1 MCQYLQPIQQRNLYL
16 DYSERGFSTL
26 LFQGQKILLSASHF
40 SKDKTFL
47 KLPISYELYNLSENK
62 ICSQD
67 QKEFFSKNLKQ
78 MQKERFEEVLKK
90 EKSLEQI
97 KEEQTAFKLLKRNY
111 VKIYNDYET
120 LFDTYLL
127 NETTGEIMPVFNFV
141 DCGKCPSC
149 LAKKTLHISQKVLGQ
164 TEQEKIYPFF
174 VTLTYDEKHYP
185 KKDTSTSLHVREIQL
200 FLKRLRKRIND
211 RFQIKYIA
219 VSEFGKK
226 RGRLH
231 YHLLLFGFPN
241 EMHDLIYFD
250 NYATP
255 YATEM
260 IKQSWQKGF
269 VKVVNSIDSNVSNYL
284 TKYITKQNN
293 VKLQSHYL
301 GKEFLLSYRDYIR
314 NNNTNFIEYNTFDNK
329 YTKIYVNSYLLNLS
343 IPSLARLVPLEV
355 RENIVRMLYNL
366 SILKDEDYYKYVIS
380 FIKREFG
387 ERFFEYFKVRP
398 NRIVANWEKK
408 YSDKK
413 TRQILTELQ
422 VSEQIRKTFVWLLQ
436 NKRLFLQGFENEE
449 LRQVRFSAMTNII
462 EDETIK
468 NYNIEQKNQKIVE
481 YDGQ

>member
-26 LFQGQKILLSASHF
+26 LYKGQKILLSANHF
-40 SKDKTFL
+40 NKDKTFL
-47 KLPISYELYNLSENK
+47 KLPITYELLNLAEGT
-62 ICSQD
+62 ICTQE
-67 QKEFFSKNLKQ
+67 QKEYFSKNLKLL
-78 MQKERFEEVLKK
+78 QKEKTDVLFSK
-90 EKSLEQI
+90 EKSIEQL
-97 KEEQTAFKLLKRNY
+97 KEEQTAYKLLKRNY
-111 VKIYNDYET
+111 VKIYNNYEE
-120 LFDTYLL
+120 LFDAYLL
-127 NETTGEIMPVFNFV
+127 NDTTGEIIPIFNFV

-149 LAKKTLHISQKVLGQ
+149 LSKKTLHISQKVLGQ

-174 VTLTYDEKHYP
+174 VTLTYDEKNYP
-185 KKDTSTSLHVREIQL
+185 QKYNSTSLHVREIQL
-200 FLKRLRKRIND
+200 FLKRLRKKIND

-255 YATEM
+255 FATEM

-293 VKLQSHYL
+293 VKLQSHHL
-301 GKEFLLSYRDYIR
+301 GKEFLLSYKEYIR
-314 NNNTNFIEYNTFDNK
+314 QNNTNCIEYNTFDNK

-343 IPSLARLVPLEV
+343 IPSMARLIPLKI
-355 RENIVRMLYNL
+355 REDIVRMLYNL
-366 SILKDEDYYKYVIS
+366 SILKNEDYYKYVMS
-380 FIKREFG
+380 FITREFG
-387 ERFFEYFKVRP
+387 ERFFDYFKVRP
-398 NRIVANWEKK
+398 NRIAANWEKR

-413 TRQILTELQ
+413 TKQILNELEI
-422 VSEQIRKTFVWLLQ
+422 SNQIHKTFSWIFQ
-436 NKRLFLQGFENEE
+436 NKNLFLQGFENEE

-468 NYNIEQKNQKIVE
+468 NYNITQQNQKILE
-481 YDGQ
+481 YDNQ

>member
-1 MCQYLQPIQQRNLYL
+1 MCQYMQPIQQRNLYL
-16 DYSERGFSTL
+16 DFSERGFSTL
-26 LFQGQKILLSASHF
+26 LFQGQKILLSANHF
-40 SKDKTFL
+40 NKDKTFL
-47 KLPISYELYNLSENK
+47 KLPISYELYNLAEGK
-62 ICSQD
+62 ICSQE
-67 QKEFFSKNLKQ
+67 QKEFLSKNIKRLQ
-78 MQKERFEEVLKK
+78 EEKFNALLNK
-90 EKSLEQI
+90 EKSLEEI

-111 VKIYNDYET
+111 VKIYDNYET

-127 NETTGEIMPVFNFV
+127 NETTGEIIPVFLFV

-185 KKDTSTSLHVREIQL
+185 KKDTSISLHVREIQL

-226 RGRLH
+226 LGRLH
-231 YHLLLFGFPN
+231 YHLLLFGFPS

-255 YATEM
+255 FATEM
-260 IKQSWQKGF
+260 IKQSWQKGHI
-269 VKVVNSIDSNVSNYL
+269 KVVNSIDSNVSNYL
-284 TKYITKQNN
+284 TKYLTKQNN
-293 VKLQSHYL
+293 VKLQSHHL
-301 GKEFLLSYRDYIR
+301 GKDFLLSYKDYIR
-314 NNNTNFIEYNTFDNK
+314 NNNTNYIEYNTFDNK

-343 IPSLARLVPLEV
+343 IPSLARLIPLEV

-366 SILKDEDYYKYVIS
+366 SILKNESYYKYVMS
-380 FIKREFG
+380 FLEREFG
-387 ERFFEYFKVRP
+387 NKFFDYFKIRP
-398 NRIVANWEKK
+398 NRIIANYEKRF
-408 YSDKK
+408 SDKK
-413 TRQILTELQ
+413 SRQILNELNI
-422 VSEQIRKTFVWLLQ
+422 SNQIHHTFNWIFN
-436 NKRLFLQGFENEE
+436 NKSLFLQGFENED
-449 LRQVRFSAMTNII
+449 LREVRFSAITNII

-468 NYNIEQKNQKIVE
+468 NYNIEQKNKKIVE